1 MPSFHLEKTYMTQ
14 SYFSL
19 LFSLTLSCRACV
31 CFYLSIWERSV
42 QAGHHDRQQI
52 RGNDYQ
58 LGRIHTLHFVLII
71 FKYSL
76 KCALCAQLL
85 QVLWAGLCDRGGPQ
99 LHTLPL
105 RLRAVPLGVA
115 FRGKTCAP
123 RCLCTAGPDIART
136 RILPRFP
143 HPPNRPPTHAHTRI
157 HTHTHTHTET
167 TTGWSSGAAIKQI
180 LNDEHD
186 ETIQGF

>member
-1 MPSFHLEKTYMTQ
+1 M
-14 SYFSL
+14 
-19 LFSLTLSCRACV
+19 CV
-31 CFYLSIWERSV
+31 FV
-42 QAGHHDRQQI
+42 FHHDGQQI

-58 LGRIHTLHFVLII
+58 LGRIHTSHFVLFISN
-71 FKYSL
+71 YSL

-99 LHTLPL
+99 LHTSPL

-115 FRGKTCAP
+115 FRGRTCAP

-143 HPPNRPPTHAHTRI
+143 HPPNRPPRHAHTHAHTYTY
-157 HTHTHTHTET
+157 THRDNDWMEQWCSNKANLKRWTRRDDSRLLMETSDSCHPHMVLVPQKAAVTEIDPRSRFCT
-167 TTGWSSGAAIKQI
+167 CQAR
-180 LNDEHD
+180 
-186 ETIQGF
+186 

>member
-1 MPSFHLEKTYMTQ
+1 M
-14 SYFSL
+14 
-19 LFSLTLSCRACV
+19 CV
-31 CFYLSIWERSV
+31 FVFQFGSAQCK
-42 QAGHHDRQQI
+42 QGTTT
-52 RGNDYQ
+52 DYQ
-58 LGRIHTLHFVLII
+58 LRRIHTSHFVLII

-85 QVLWAGLCDRGGPQ
+85 QGLWAGLCGRGGPK
-99 LHTLPL
+99 LHTSPL

-143 HPPNRPPTHAHTRI
+143 RPPNRPPTHARTRI
-157 HTHTHTHTET
+157 HTNTHTHTET
-167 TTGWSSGAAIKQI
+167 TTGWSSGPAIKQI
-180 LNDEHD
+180 LNDEHNG
-186 ETIQGF
+186 TIQGF